1 MGYRRILTVVNEHTA
16 STVIARYAVAMV
28 LACKASL
35 ILYSAHEK
43 GADETIL
50 RHTDRHLDHLNAVAL
65 ELEVPVTR
73 ITEVGDICRLLPKRA
88 LVEKADLVF
97 YPLLPDER
105 YGASFRSH
113 PVHRLLRTVR
123 SDLAIMRAITMA
135 KPHPRH
141 ILMPLRGIVGDTERR
156 LLFIAVLAG
165 SFHAQVTL
173 LHLSAQKNLQG
184 MPDQITRFREQLQQ
198 HQVSGQAVDLGTDML
213 PALALGSEKPVA
225 DIMQRPPR
233 PKEEHLLTRGVL
245 LRAYIYLGLG
255 RPVPV
260 WPPTSMS
267 CMSVAGAGP
276 SRWLRIRPSICRPQ
290 QPVWPE
296 SS

>member
-198 HQVSGQAVDLGTDML
+198 HQVTVLERNLKGPVGKTIRLEAIARHHDLIVLGASERGIVRKLFLAILPVMSSINL
-213 PALALGSEKPVA
+213 PATPSCS
-225 DIMQRPPR
+225 
-233 PKEEHLLTRGVL
+233 VL
-245 LRAYIYLGLG
+245 QIEL
-255 RPVPV
+255 P
-260 WPPTSMS
+260 
-267 CMSVAGAGP
+267 
-276 SRWLRIRPSICRPQ
+276 
-290 QPVWPE
+290 
-296 SS
+296 